1 MQQTMRKIKRVQPLV
16 KMKKT
21 KVDEESAVLQAIRQ
35 EKVTVVSQ
43 MKENQRRYMEGVER
57 MNQLRTS
64 RTRDNLTTMEQ
75 AVDHV
80 KAEWYRLYKR
90 VQDIETKEKLQI
102 GQLLTAERDLKAV
115 EKLQEKYQLE
125 YRKEAS
131 QSEQKQLDEIAI
143 RNFTSS

>member
-1 MQQTMRKIKRVQPLV
+1 MQQTMRKIKRVQPLI
-16 KMKKT
+16 KMKQT
-21 KVDEESAVLQAIRQ
+21 KVDEESAVLQAIRR
-35 EKVTVVSQ
+35 EKVTVVTQ

-57 MNQLRTS
+57 MNHLRTS

-90 VQDIETKEKLQI
+90 VQDIETKEKAQI
-102 GQLLTAERDLKAV
+102 AQVLTAERDLKAV

-125 YRKEAS
+125 FRKEVS
-131 QSEQKQLDEIAI
+131 QSEQKQLDEIAL
-143 RNFTSS
+143 RNFTNS